1 MSRHTAGAAPV
12 RQKRLIVN
20 ADDFGSSEAVNE
32 AVVRAYTE
40 GVLTSCSLMVTG
52 AAFEHAVRLAHAH
65 PGLAVGIH
73 LVTVMGRAV
82 LSPAEIPTL
91 VDEAGCFSSNPAAAG
106 CTYYFSSQARC
117 ELRHELAAQ
126 FQKFSTT
133 GLHLSHID
141 GHLHL
146 HVHPVILNIALELGA
161 WYGVRRMRVP
171 QEEYHL
177 ALGFD
182 RQNAGTK
189 AVHTLLFGLL
199 ATWMK
204 RQLRAHGFV
213 WAERVYGNLHSG
225 RMDEAYFLYTL
236 EHLRAGTNEIY
247 FHPAVYPG
255 GQPLTVDE
263 RQGTREFAALTSR
276 AVGGRL
282 RELGIA
288 LMTYSDLDHRA

>member
-1 MSRHTAGAAPV
+1 MSRYTAVAVPE
-12 RQKRLIVN
+12 RQRRLIVN

-52 AAFEHAVRLAHAH
+52 EAFEHAVRLAHAH

-82 LSPAEIPTL
+82 LPPADIPTL
-91 VDEAGCFSSNPAAAG
+91 VDAAGYFSSNPTAAG
-106 CTYYFSSQARC
+106 LTYYFLPQARRALRY
-117 ELRHELAAQ
+117 ELTAQ
-126 FQKFSTT
+126 FEKFLAT
-133 GLHLSHID
+133 GLRLSHID

-146 HVHPVILNIALELGA
+146 HVHPVILHIALELGA
-161 WYGVRRMRVP
+161 RYGVRRMRVP
-171 QEEYHL
+171 QEEYRL

-182 RQNAGTK
+182 RQNAAKK
-189 AVHTLLFGLL
+189 AVHTLLFGQL

-225 RMDEAYFLYTL
+225 RMDEPYFLYML
-236 EHLRAGTNEIY
+236 ERLRAGTNEIY
-247 FHPAVYPG
+247 FHPAVYPVDR
-255 GQPLTVDE
+255 PLKADE
-263 RQGTREFAALTSR
+263 RQGRREFTALTSR
-276 AVGGRL
+276 AVCRRL
-282 RELGIA
+282 RELGIT
-288 LMTYSDLDHRA
+288 LINYFDLDQSA

>member
-1 MSRHTAGAAPV
+1 MSRHTARAAPE
-12 RQKRLIVN
+12 RQRRLIVN

-52 AAFEHAVRLAHAH
+52 EAFEHAVRLAHAH

-91 VDEAGCFSSNPAAAG
+91 VDEAGDFSSNPTAAG
-106 CTYYFSSQARC
+106 FKYYFSSQAQR

-133 GLHLSHID
+133 GLQLSHID

-146 HVHPVILNIALELGA
+146 HVHPVILPMALELGA
-161 WYGVRRMRVP
+161 CYGVRRMRVP
-171 QEEYHL
+171 REEYRL
-177 ALGFD
+177 ALAFD
-182 RQNAGTK
+182 RQHAGTK
-189 AVHTLLFGLL
+189 AVQTLLFGPL

-213 WAERVYGNLHSG
+213 WAERVYGTLHSG

-247 FHPAVYPG
+247 FHPAVYPS
-255 GQPLTVDE
+255 GQHLTADE

-282 RELGIA
+282 RELGIG
-288 LMTYSDLDHRA
+288 LINYFDLDQHA

>member
-12 RQKRLIVN
+12 GQKRLIVN

-106 CTYYFSSQARC
+106 CKYYFSSQARC

-133 GLHLSHID
+133 GLQLSHID

-146 HVHPVILNIALELGA
+146 HVHPVILHIALELGA

-171 QEEYHL
+171 QEEYRL

-182 RQNAGTK
+182 RHHAGTQ
-189 AVHTLLFGLL
+189 AVHTLLFGTL
-199 ATWMK
+199 APWMK

-213 WAERVYGNLHSG
+213 WAERVYGTLHSG

-255 GQPLTVDE
+255 GQPLTADE
-263 RQGTREFAALTSR
+263 WQGMREFAALTSR

-288 LMTYSDLDHRA
+288 LMTYSDLDQRA